1 MNTYTMK
8 RENLNIAKAARAKE
22 LEAVRVR
29 MTEEV
34 KKVVNAAI
42 GLSGV
47 DGYRLA
53 EEGLDCDFTHIRI
66 TKGRDGHD
74 VTLWYYKPWRKDER
88 REVKLNVAAMGDF
101 GADDTAKVEYYQLVG
116 FLASRIG
123 ELTKSLNAIE
133 GWEELDTAIDNLR
146 FVQSEI
152 DALDAEEMK
161 RQRDERVAEIE
172 KRLAVGAEIAYTYRD
187 VYDSAE
193 ECFVA
198 KEILTMKVE
207 RVTAKLLWFESY
219 FSQWKRADV
228 IDALVKGLDKGGW
241 SFADEITLEQLNNQ
255 LKNR

>member
-29 MTEEV
+29 MVEEV
-34 KKVVNAAI
+34 KNVVDAAI

-47 DGYRLA
+47 DGYRLD

-116 FLASRIG
+116 FLASRIEG
-123 ELTKSLNAIE
+123 LTKSLNAIE
-133 GWEELDTAIDNLR
+133 GWEELNTAIDNLR

-172 KRLAVGAEIAYTYRD
+172 KRLAVGAEIAFTYRSE
-187 VYDSAE
+187 YDGE
-193 ECFVA
+193 GRYVA
-198 KEILTMKVE
+198 KEILTRKVG
-207 RVTAKLLWFESY
+207 RVTAKLLWFEGY
-219 FSQWKRADV
+219 VRQWKRAEV
-228 IDALVKGLDKGGW
+228 INALLKGLDKGGW
-241 SFADEITLEQLNNQ
+241 SFADEITLEQLNIT
-255 LKNR
+255 L

>member
-8 RENLNIAKAARAKE
+8 RENMNIAKAAMAKE

-34 KKVVNAAI
+34 KNVVDAAI
-42 GLSGV
+42 GSSGV

-74 VTLWYYKPWRKDER
+74 VTLWYRKPWNKNER

-101 GADDTAKVEYYQLVG
+101 GADDTVKVEYYQLVG

-172 KRLAVGAEIAYTYRD
+172 KRLVVGAEIAFTYRSE
-187 VYDSAE
+187 YDGE
-193 ECFVA
+193 GRYVA
-198 KEILTMKVE
+198 KEIFTVKVE
-207 RVTAKLLWFESY
+207 RITAKLLWFEGY
-219 FSQWKRADV
+219 VGQWKKADG
-228 IDALVKGLDKGGW
+228 IDALMKGLDKGGW

>member
-34 KKVVNAAI
+34 KNVVDAAI
-42 GLSGV
+42 GLSGI
-47 DGYRLA
+47 DGYKLD
-53 EEGLDCDFTHIRI
+53 EEGLDCDFTRIRI

-88 REVKLNVAAMGDF
+88 REVKLNVSAMGDF

-116 FLASRIG
+116 FLASRIEG
-123 ELTKSLNAIE
+123 LTKSLNAIE
-133 GWEELDTAIDNLR
+133 GWEELDTALANLR

-172 KRLAVGAEIAYTYRD
+172 KRLVVGAEIAFTFRID
-187 VYDSAE
+187 YDGE
-193 ECFVA
+193 GRYVA
-198 KEILTMKVE
+198 KEILAMKVE
-207 RVTAKLLWFESY
+207 RVTAKLLWFEHHFRQY
-219 FSQWKRADV
+219 KRADV